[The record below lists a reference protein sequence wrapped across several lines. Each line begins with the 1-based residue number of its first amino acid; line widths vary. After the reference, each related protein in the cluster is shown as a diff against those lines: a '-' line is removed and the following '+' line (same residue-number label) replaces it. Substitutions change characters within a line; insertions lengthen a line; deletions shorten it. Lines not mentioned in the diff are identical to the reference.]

1 MSHFIPYNIT
11 LDSKGWALLFR
22 DNIFRLHGLPF
33 KFISNQGSIF
43 IFKFSKALY
52 GLLEIKQ
59 NFSTANHLQ
68 SNGQTEAINTL
79 LK

>member
-1 MSHFIPYNIT
+1 MPCNTT

-22 DNIFRLHGLPF
+22 DNIFPLHGLPS

-43 IFKFSKALY
+43 ISKFSKALC

-59 NFSTANHLQ
+59 NFSTTNHPQ
-68 SNGQTEAINTL
+68 SDGQTEAINAL
-79 LK
+79 LEQYL